1 MLTHARLSASSE
13 ELKDVLS
20 VHPAQEEVSDPVTAK
35 LSVDREGLAGGE
47 LDLLLSLAGHLDSG
61 DQSNAEAGETIGDPD
76 LVSGF
81 PVGGDLEVA
90 YGAGGGDAVEV
101 GRNEDKADLLET
113 CQRDGLPGHG
123 EGGADH
129 DGGLGAR
136 TKSLAVEANTGVEL
150 VGFRRVLEVGE
161 AGEAIGGFDDGGAR
175 AGLVGEG
182 DEGAALFVTFIAVAS
197 EPDGDSGGW
206 FARFIKDGD
215 HFSPAAGGG
224 EDVESALADDGPAAL
239 AASDE
244 FDDPYS
250 APVFDLGKLEIAG
263 DPALRSLLVV
273 EGTFVVGDQPV
284 EVEVGTDLGAV
295 LEVVIEGVHLKDLH
309 DQGLHVLEVNAEA
322 DFVADTE
329 VFRIV
334 GIELD
339 VDPIL
344 QGLEL
349 AGAQQGGPTLGVTDP
364 VDDLG
369 FGKDRLEP
377 ALLEVGSVGLVVS
390 GFPEEMKEIVPDDR
404 FVGAGRGQSGH
415 VAEVLAKI
423 CGVTPEL
430 ALLSGPVRMHVGCT
444 AGELDVC
451 HEAVGIMHALGVIK
465 DQTLVEKVCLQGIEG
480 GSELGDELP
489 GAFQVSLAD
498 LRTGSW
504 IGVGARAQLGE
515 VGVNVICVEEEV
527 LPPGTQF
534 IELGDGECAMN
545 VELAEPSALLA
556 FKIPQDESDQPGE
569 IGVVGATEEITPLGS
584 GEGMPAGEQGEEF
597 IPGDILQGPGVS
609 EGISKEFVP

>member
-1 MLTHARLSASSE
+1 M
-13 ELKDVLS
+13 
-20 VHPAQEEVSDPVTAK
+20 
-35 LSVDREGLAGGE
+35 
-47 LDLLLSLAGHLDSG
+47 
-61 DQSNAEAGETIGDPD
+61 
-76 LVSGF
+76 
-81 PVGGDLEVA
+81 
-90 YGAGGGDAVEV
+90 
-101 GRNEDKADLLET
+101 
-113 CQRDGLPGHG
+113 
-123 EGGADH
+123 
-129 DGGLGAR
+129 
-136 TKSLAVEANTGVEL
+136 
-150 VGFRRVLEVGE
+150 LEVGE

-182 DEGAALFVTFIAVAS
+182 DEGAALFVTFIAAAS
-197 EPDGDSGGW
+197 EPDGDPGGW
-206 FARFIKDGD
+206 FARFIQDGD
-215 HFSPAAGGG
+215 YFSPAAGGG
-224 EDVESALADDGPAAL
+224 EDVEAALADDGPAAL

-263 DPALRSLLVV
+263 NPALRGLLVI
-273 EGTFVVGDQPV
+273 EGAFVVGDQPV
-284 EVEVGTDLGAV
+284 EGEVGADLGAV

-322 DFVADTE
+322 DVVADPE
-329 VFRIV
+329 LFRIA
-334 GIELD
+334 GIKLD
-339 VDPIL
+339 VDPVL

-377 ALLEVGSVGLVVS
+377 ALPEIGSVGLVVF

-404 FVGAGRGQSGH
+404 LVSADGSQSGH
-415 VAEVLAKI
+415 VTEVLAKI

-430 ALLSGPVRMHVGCT
+430 ALLPGPVRMHVGDT

-451 HEAVGIMHALGVIK
+451 HEAVGIMRALGVIK

-480 GSELGDELP
+480 GPEPGDEFP

-498 LRTGSW
+498 FRTGSW
-504 IGVGARAQLGE
+504 IGIGAGAQLGE

-527 LPPGTQF
+527 LPPATQF
-534 IELGDGECAMN
+534 IELGDGERAMN
-545 VELAEPSALLA
+545 VELAEAPALLA
-556 FKIPQDESDQPGE
+556 FKILQDESDQAGE

-584 GEGMPAGEQGEEF
+584 GEGMSAGEQGEEF
-597 IPGDILQGPGVS
+597 VPGDILQGLDAS